1 MENLF
6 HQNAVNINFITACK
20 YSRSYCCP
28 KIKSQEIPF
37 QELYQFSLPNPSVT
51 RNIGNIKVNAK
62 SFSLLL
68 LLNEAF
74 VKSEIFKKT
83 SEVC

>member
-1 MENLF
+1 MEYLF

-28 KIKSQEIPF
+28 KIKSQKIPF
-37 QELYQFSLPNPSVT
+37 QELYQCSLPNPSVT
-51 RNIGNIKVNAK
+51 RNNGNIKVNAK

-68 LLNEAF
+68 LLNEKFLRKPLKFARGM
-74 VKSEIFKKT
+74 
-83 SEVC
+83 